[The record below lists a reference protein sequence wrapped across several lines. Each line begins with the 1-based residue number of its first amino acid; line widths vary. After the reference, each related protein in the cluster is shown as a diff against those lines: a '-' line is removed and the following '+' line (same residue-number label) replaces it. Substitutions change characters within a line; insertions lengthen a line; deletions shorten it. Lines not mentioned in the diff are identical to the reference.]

1 MENIIPKTI
10 KIASIIVAGNN
21 LNFHINKF
29 RDSGISDNSDIVNI
43 TPAEKDREAAI
54 IFSLLLF
61 FIKHGI
67 NPNKVEKPAIE
78 VIIKL

>member
-43 TPAEKDREAAI
+43 TPAEKDREEAI

-61 FIKHGI
+61 FIKQGI